1 MNTVAGWVRAPAVH
15 FLMIGALL
23 FAVDRVWE
31 TRHTGSLEPVRQ
43 PIIISARQIADMRV
57 QFEQRWRAPPTAAQL
72 DALIQ
77 QAVDDELLYRE
88 ARRLR
93 LDLQDGSVRLRLV
106 QKMRALGD
114 PSQDAEAL
122 YQQALQLGLDDDV
135 VVREILKHKM
145 LLLMQADPQ
154 SAPISEDAI
163 LAYIRAHRERFAQA
177 PTVTFSHVYLSATVH
192 RTRLERDANTMLS
205 RLRGESTSPQAA
217 IEGSDP
223 FPLGSELNG
232 QTRDRLARFFGSGF
246 ADNVFDAASNTWAGP
261 FASPFGLH
269 LVWVSAKTTEQL
281 PSIDA
286 VRGQVASEITQERA
300 QARYTGAI
308 KRLRSV
314 YQVRIE
320 RSGSAAARNAPAK
333 DSRS

>member
-1 MNTVAGWVRAPAVH
+1 
-15 FLMIGALL
+15 
-23 FAVDRVWE
+23 
-31 TRHTGSLEPVRQ
+31 LEPVRQ

-57 QFEQRWRAPPTAAQL
+57 QFEQRWRATPTAAQL

-93 LDLQDGSVRLRLV
+93 LDFQDGSVRLRLV
-106 QKMRALGD
+106 QKMRALSD
-114 PSQDAEAL
+114 PSQDPETL
-122 YQQALQLGLDDDV
+122 YQQALRLGLDDDV

-145 LLLMQADPQ
+145 LLLMQADPH
-154 SAPISEDAI
+154 SAPISEDDI
-163 LAYIRAHRERFAQA
+163 LAHIRAHRERFAQP

-192 RTRLERDANTMLS
+192 RTHLEQDAKMMLS
-205 RLRGESTSPQAA
+205 RLRRKSTYTQAA

-232 QTRDRLARFFGSGF
+232 QTRDRLARLFGSGF
-246 ADNVFDAASNTWAGP
+246 ADNVFEAAPNTWAGP
-261 FASPFGLH
+261 FASSYGLH
-269 LVWVSAKTTEQL
+269 LVWVSAKTTEQT

-286 VRGQVASEITQERA
+286 VRAQVASEITQQRA
-300 QARYTGAI
+300 QARYADAL
-308 KRLRSV
+308 KRLRSF

-320 RSGSAAARNAPAK
+320 RSGSAAARDAPAK